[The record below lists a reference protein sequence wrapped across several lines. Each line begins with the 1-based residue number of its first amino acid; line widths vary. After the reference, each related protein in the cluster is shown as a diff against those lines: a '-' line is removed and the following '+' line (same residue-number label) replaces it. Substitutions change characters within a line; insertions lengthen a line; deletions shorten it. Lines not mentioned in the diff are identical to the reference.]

1 VQKIRAMTLAE
12 LDSAERGHRKANVTM
27 LDLVAALSLA
37 DWEIANQLVKANP
50 DLVAARGAS
59 SGALHMLSMRN
70 DARGVRWLLDH
81 GAEVNGLREQWGSQV
96 TALHLAA
103 GGGHVETV
111 RVLLDAGASTTI
123 LDSRFE
129 GDAFGW
135 ARHFNMPEV
144 IRILE
149 PLPHVT

>member
-1 VQKIRAMTLAE
+1 M
-12 LDSAERGHRKANVTM
+12 M
-27 LDLVAALSLA
+27 DLVAALSLA
-37 DWEIANQLVKANP
+37 DWEMADRLVKANP
-50 DLVAARGAS
+50 GLVAAHGAS

-70 DARGVRWLLDH
+70 DARAVRWLLDH
-81 GAEVNGLREQWGSQV
+81 GAEVNGRWEQWGSQV

-111 RVLLDAGASTTI
+111 RVLLDEGASTAI

-129 GDAFGW
+129 SDALGW
-135 ARHFNMPEV
+135 ARHFNMHEV